1 MDDAP
6 PPVALPA
13 PPELM
18 IWTSPMFPTGAFAF
32 SHGLEWAVHSGTV
45 ADEASFSAW
54 LDDLVA
60 HGSLWNDLVV
70 TALAFCA
77 AASGDAAGLARI
89 AELSAALQP
98 SAERHLE
105 AVTQGAAFVAAID
118 ATWVT
123 PRWNTH
129 RAALGRDTTLPVAFA
144 VACVARGI
152 AIEPALQAHAL
163 GVVSNLCS
171 TAIRLG
177 VLGQTGAQ
185 RALMTLL
192 PRLSLMAARAAVA
205 GEDDLGAAAF
215 AIDLASMHHET
226 QPVRL
231 FRS

>member
-1 MDDAP
+1 MDDAAP
-6 PPVALPA
+6 HVALPT
-13 PPELM
+13 PPELI

-32 SHGLEWAVHSGTV
+32 SHGLEWAVHAGTV
-45 ADEASFSAW
+45 ADEASFAAW

-70 TALAFCA
+70 IALAFRA
-77 AASGDAAGLARI
+77 AASGDAAGLDHV

-118 ATWVT
+118 ATWAT
-123 PRWNTH
+123 PRWEAL
-129 RAALGRDTTLPVAFA
+129 RASLGPDTTLPVAFA
-144 VACVARGI
+144 VACAARGI

-163 GVVSNLCS
+163 GVLSNLCS
-171 TAIRLG
+171 AAIRLG

-185 RALMTLL
+185 RTLMTLL
-192 PRLSLMAARAAVA
+192 ARLGPMAARAAVA